1 MLMLSTQ
8 HTFTRFGFI
17 LTYEYELSLNMINLF
32 RVFHILQK
40 TVKHAKRGK
49 FLLYCMRQPCDN

>member
-1 MLMLSTQ
+1 MLSTQ

-17 LTYEYELSLNMINLF
+17 LTYDYELALNMINLF

-40 TVKHAKRGK
+40 TVKHVK
-49 FLLYCMRQPCDN
+49 